1 MHLNSLN
8 ADTSHSAVGM
18 RQGRNR
24 HGPNAEQPQP
34 QNKFLACQRNLDL
47 LDTPN
52 RMRHQR
58 LETLMHAAR
67 RSGGIVILSGL
78 GDFNPGASRKD

>member
-1 MHLNSLN
+1 MHLNSLK

-24 HGPNAEQPQP
+24 HGPDAEQPQP
-34 QNKFLACQRNLDL
+34 QNKLLACQRNLDL

-52 RMRHQR
+52 RMRHQG
-58 LETLMHAAR
+58 LETLMHAAL
-67 RSGGIVILSGL
+67 RSGGL
-78 GDFNPGASRKD
+78 